1 MCAAAEA
8 FVPEGLQP
16 CFEDDEM
23 VEQYA
28 PNGENCDPLPP
39 HDELARPAAPARSSV
54 DGAAL
59 QPLSPAFYA
68 ASVSDGVEDD
78 VDADAAERVLDAE
91 AALRDASSAE
101 ALAAQDSFKVYE
113 DEEPET
119 CASVEPAAF
128 TLEAAGTAAP
138 AAPAALVD
146 AFSPAALE
154 HNMASLE
161 EPVAVMQGVTVEDES
176 TAAKLEASLSAARR
190 HPHSGVVLQ
199 LGGYRYIMGKLCGR
213 GAFADIYEAVDE
225 DDADS
230 GDEGH
235 APAPALALK
244 VVRPPDAVAVSWE
257 FVVLRRVAARVA
269 PLERQLFLQARRLHM
284 AGPHSVLVA
293 PFGSHGTLQ
302 DAVNAAM
309 GTDRVG
315 AMHESLAMY
324 FTVEL
329 LRCLEVLHAAGFIH
343 ADVKPDNVL
352 LRNGG
357 AAWEEWTPDRPGDW
371 RLRGLALID
380 FGRSIDLTTHVP
392 GTAFVGDCGTDN
404 FRCIEMQTHA
414 PWTFQ
419 ADTFGALGCVHAML
433 WGSYMDVD
441 CDTGSGRW
449 RRRAS
454 MKRYWHAE
462 LWEPLFDALLNVPS
476 CDAQPPLSSFRAAF
490 EAHLAAPERALEVRA
505 QLMELTILM
514 HEQAAKA
521 AK

>member
-1 MCAAAEA
+1 MA
-8 FVPEGLQP
+8 
-16 CFEDDEM
+16 
-23 VEQYA
+23 EQYA
-28 PNGENCDPLPP
+28 PDGENCDPLPP
-39 HDELARPAAPARSSV
+39 HAELPSPAAPARASV
-54 DGAAL
+54 DAAAL
-59 QPLSPAFYA
+59 QPLPAALYA
-68 ASVSDGVEDD
+68 AAADDDEDELEDGDD
-78 VDADAAERVLDAE
+78 DDDAQRALAAE
-91 AALRDASSAE
+91 AALHVAASAE
-101 ALAAQDSFKVYE
+101 ALAAQDSFEVYE
-113 DEEPET
+113 DDDAEEAFTPVE
-119 CASVEPAAF
+119 AAAAMPEPAAD
-128 TLEAAGTAAP
+128 ASP

-176 TAAKLEASLSAARR
+176 AAAKLESSLSAARR

-199 LGGYRYIMGKLCGR
+199 LGGFRYVMGKLCGR

-244 VVRPPDAVAVSWE
+244 VVRPPDAAAVSWE

-343 ADVKPDNVL
+343 ADIKPDNVL

-357 AAWEEWTPDRPGDW
+357 AAWEEWTPARPGDW
-371 RLRGLALID
+371 RHRGLALID
-380 FGRSIDLTTHVP
+380 FGRSIDLSTHAP
-392 GTAFVGDCGTDN
+392 GTAFLGDCGTDN
-404 FRCIEMQTHA
+404 FRCVEMQTHA

-419 ADTFGALGCVHAML
+419 ADAFGALGCVHAML

-441 CDTGSGRW
+441 VDASSGRW
-449 RRRAS
+449 RRRATL
-454 MKRYWHAE
+454 KRYWHAE
-462 LWEPLFDALLNVPS
+462 LWEPLFDALLNVRS
-476 CDAQPPLSSFRAAF
+476 CDAQPALGSFRAAF
-490 EAHLAAPERALEVRA
+490 EAHLAAPERAREVRA
-505 QLMELTILM
+505 QLMELTIRM

-521 AK
+521 CK